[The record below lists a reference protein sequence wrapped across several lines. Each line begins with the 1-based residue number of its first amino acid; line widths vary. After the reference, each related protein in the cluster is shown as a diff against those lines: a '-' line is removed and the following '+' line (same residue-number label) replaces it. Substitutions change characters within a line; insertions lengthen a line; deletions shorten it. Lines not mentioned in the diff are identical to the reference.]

1 MLYSAV
7 PAVRGDAGC
16 ESLSRGGTHR
26 MRIHTAEFL
35 QSAGRADQFPGGDR
49 PEVAFAGRSNVGKS
63 SLINRLLGRR
73 ALARTSS
80 TPGRTR
86 TINFY
91 AVNDTFLFV
100 DLPGYGYAKVSRAV
114 QEGWWAEVEAYLTD
128 RIPLRGVVHLTDA
141 RHAPTEQ
148 DRELQAF
155 LAAVGVPCVH
165 VLTKGDKVPRGLRT
179 AALRAA
185 REALGPVSPA
195 AIVFSAETGE
205 GAAELWRAIEAVL
218 AAPPRRLAAAW
229 RGRGRPESD

>member
-1 MLYSAV
+1 
-7 PAVRGDAGC
+7 
-16 ESLSRGGTHR
+16 

-35 QSAGRADQFPGGDR
+35 LSAGRAEQFPRGAR

-63 SLINRLLGRR
+63 SLINQLLGRR

-91 AVNDTFLFV
+91 AVNDAFLFV

-114 QEGWWAEVEAYLTD
+114 QEEWWAVVETYLAD
-128 RIPLRGVVHLTDA
+128 RVPLRGVVHLTDA
-141 RHAPTEQ
+141 RHPPTEQ
-148 DRELQAF
+148 DRQLQEF
-155 LAAVGVPCVH
+155 LAAVRVPCVH
-165 VLTKGDKVPRGLRT
+165 VLTKGDKVPRGQRA

-185 REALGPVSPA
+185 RETLGPVARA

-205 GAAELWRAIEAVL
+205 GVADLWRAIEAVL
-218 AAPPRRLAAAW
+218 AAPHRRAAAAAQNH
-229 RGRGRPESD
+229 GPESD

>member
-1 MLYSAV
+1 
-7 PAVRGDAGC
+7 
-16 ESLSRGGTHR
+16 
-26 MRIHTAEFL
+26 MRIQTAEFVT
-35 QSAGRADQFPGGDR
+35 SAGGTDQFPGGGR

-91 AVNDTFLFV
+91 AVNAAFLFV

-114 QEGWWAEVEAYLTD
+114 QEGWWALVESYLAD

-141 RHAPTEQ
+141 RHPPTEQ

-155 LAAVGVPCVH
+155 LAAVRVPCVH
-165 VLTKGDKVPRGLRT
+165 ALTKGDKVPRALRG
-179 AALRAA
+179 AALRTA
-185 REALGPVSPA
+185 REALGPAASE

-205 GAAELWRAIEAVL
+205 GAADLWRAIEAML
-218 AAPPRRLAAAW
+218 AAPPRRRAAAPH
-229 RGRGRPESD
+229 GRGRPESD

>member
-1 MLYSAV
+1 
-7 PAVRGDAGC
+7 
-16 ESLSRGGTHR
+16 

-91 AVNDTFLFV
+91 AVNDAFLVV

-114 QEGWWAEVEAYLTD
+114 QEEWWAVVEAYLTD

-141 RHAPTEQ
+141 RRPPTEQ
-148 DRELQAF
+148 DRELQEF
-155 LAAVGVPCVH
+155 LAAVRVPCIH

-179 AALRAA
+179 QALRAA
-185 REALGPVSPA
+185 REALGPASPE

-205 GAAELWRAIEAVL
+205 GAADLWRAIEAVL
-218 AAPPRRLAAAW
+218 TAQPRRLAAAR

>member
-1 MLYSAV
+1 
-7 PAVRGDAGC
+7 
-16 ESLSRGGTHR
+16 
-26 MRIHTAEFL
+26 MRIQTAAFVT
-35 QSAGRADQFPGGDR
+35 SAGRTDQFPGGGR

-91 AVNDTFLFV
+91 AVNDAFLFV
-100 DLPGYGYAKVSRAV
+100 DLPGYGYAKVSRSV
-114 QEGWWAEVEAYLTD
+114 QEGWWALVESYLAD
-128 RIPLRGVVHLTDA
+128 RVPLRGVVHLTDA
-141 RHAPTEQ
+141 RHPPTEQ

-165 VLTKGDKVPRGLRT
+165 VLTKGDKLPRGLRG
-179 AALRAA
+179 AARRAA
-185 REALGPVSPA
+185 REALGPVAPE

-205 GAAELWRAIEAVL
+205 GAADLWRAIEAML
-218 AAPPRRLAAAW
+218 AAPLRRRAAAQP
-229 RGRGRPESD
+229 GRGRPESD